1 MTSEVISYL
10 EDVLPEI
17 KRTRDPEGS
26 MLKFAQDRNLAPA
39 MLEKLAQVYNSAKTI
54 NFLEKAANRGDSFHV
69 VDADALLKRYTST
82 TPEKVATDFSEWIDR
97 PQTKAASLMY
107 KIADRFPRIS
117 AHPEV
122 LVEASISDTP
132 EKPASAREARREIE
146 TSRINAQAYDQV
158 LFDLAEN
165 IHEKAASI
173 AENIRSTPEFDFAE
187 FEGGALLLTGG
198 TVKLALDQVSS
209 RLSCRHFI
217 HKRASGPGDA
227 AFSTA
232 ERDILVSVQKLQNAI
247 DLEKAAKSIASEF
260 LKDAG
265 VATAL
270 SSPGL
275 ETQRQQETQAP
286 SAGRQ
291 PTPRTPRSEGGS
303 RTSAE
308 ETAVPEGKK
317 SEGGGIASMIRNV
330 SIPKSPLH
338 PVDMIRSLAM
348 EALPTRN
355 VGQEEIDND
364 FSDTQTKVVLERLMH
379 TDPILSEADPHVV
392 LSLANSIRDQSP
404 HLAKD
409 INAMRFALREAV
421 QYNSL
426 PTHTVK
432 DIAGIEKAKVETAG
446 DARALNKDKYQMGFK
461 PKAKA

>member
-97 PQTKAASLMY
+97 PQTKAASLTY
-107 KIADRFPRIS
+107 KIADRFPRTS

-122 LVEASISDTP
+122 LAEASISELP
-132 EKPASAREARREIE
+132 EKPASRALERREAEV
-146 TSRINAQAYDQV
+146 SQINAQAYDQV
-158 LFDLAEN
+158 LFDLAEDV
-165 IHEKAASI
+165 HEKAAAV
-173 AENIRSTPEFDFAE
+173 AETIRGTPEFDFAE

-198 TVKLALDQVSS
+198 TVKLAMDQVSS
-209 RLSCRHFI
+209 RLLRRHFT

-232 ERDILVSVQKLQNAI
+232 ERNILVSVQKLQNAI
-247 DLEKAAKSIASEF
+247 DLQKAAKSIAGEF
-260 LKDAG
+260 NKDAG
-265 VATAL
+265 VATAI

-275 ETQRQQETQAP
+275 EVQRQYETQAP

-291 PTPRTPRSEGGS
+291 PTPRVPRSE
-303 RTSAE
+303 SADISS
-308 ETAVPEGKK
+308 VKDVDSDSKKPE
-317 SEGGGIASMIRNV
+317 GGIAAMIRNV

-348 EALPTRN
+348 EAMPTRN
-355 VGQEEIDND
+355 VGQEQIDND

-446 DARALNKDKYQMGFK
+446 DVRALNKDKYQMGFK
-461 PKAKA
+461 PKAKV